1 MMERVGPQIG
11 EFFLAK
17 GEAKEKREPEKSKVL
32 LAKSKLAEN
41 KGENWD

>member
-1 MMERVGPQIG
+1 VERVGLQIG

-17 GEAKEKREPEKSKVL
+17 GNAKEKCEPEKLKVL